1 MPPRRDV
8 DRLQGEIEELFRD
21 LWQLPGFLGTRAG
34 FRPPVDCFRTDDPA
48 ALTVVVELAGLDA
61 ESLRIDVADREL
73 VVSGERQRPPGPV
86 RHYQQ
91 MEIEYG
97 AFERHVALSEPV
109 DADAASAVYDA
120 GLLTIVLP
128 LAERP
133 TSRER
138 VTIVVV
144 RGAQP

>member
-1 MPPRRDV
+1 M
-8 DRLQGEIEELFRD
+8 
-21 LWQLPGFLGTRAG
+21 
-34 FRPPVDCFRTDDPA
+34 
-48 ALTVVVELAGLDA
+48 
-61 ESLRIDVADREL
+61 
-73 VVSGERQRPPGPV
+73 

-109 DADAASAVYDA
+109 DAGAASAVYDA

-133 TSRER
+133 APRER
-138 VTIVVV
+138 VTVVVV